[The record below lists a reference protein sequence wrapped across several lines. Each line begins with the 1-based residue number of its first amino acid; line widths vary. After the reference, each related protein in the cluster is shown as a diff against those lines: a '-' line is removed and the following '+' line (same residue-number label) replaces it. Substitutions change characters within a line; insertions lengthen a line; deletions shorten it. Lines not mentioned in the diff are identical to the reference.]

1 MDIQAHKLEFLS
13 EYLRVND
20 ETILLKLSNLLR
32 QERQKRVK
40 DKLKPMTQ
48 EELSSKLKRAEND
61 ILEGNVMNQEEI
73 EAFFKNKRIA
83 QWITK

>member
-73 EAFFKNKRIA
+73 EAIFKNKRIA
-83 QWITK
+83 Q

>member
-73 EAFFKNKRIA
+73 EAIFKNKRIA

>member
-73 EAFFKNKRIA
+73 EAFFKKRP
-83 QWITK
+83 

>member
-73 EAFFKNKRIA
+73 EAFFKNKRVA
-83 QWITK
+83 Q

>member
-83 QWITK
+83 Q